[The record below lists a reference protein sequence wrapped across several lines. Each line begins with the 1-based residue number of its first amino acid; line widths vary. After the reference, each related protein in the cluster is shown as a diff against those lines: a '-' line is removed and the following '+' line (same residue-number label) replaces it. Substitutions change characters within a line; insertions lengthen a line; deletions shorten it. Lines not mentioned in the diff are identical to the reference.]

1 MYSNLI
7 FINNTKWHIKTFHRL
22 HHQLKKKM
30 NISKVPQS
38 YMGRMG
44 RKYILFLCYKD
55 LFELKPLNVISGNV
69 VRKNR
74 VPIYYVKK
82 KKKDCFS
89 SPRLWEQ
96 VCESQKRK
104 KSWAFRKMQIP
115 GEKKCV
121 KSFL

>member
-1 MYSNLI
+1 
-7 FINNTKWHIKTFHRL
+7 
-22 HHQLKKKM
+22 M

-82 KKKDCFS
+82 KKK
-89 SPRLWEQ
+89 RLFFL
-96 VCESQKRK
+96 SQ
-104 KSWAFRKMQIP
+104 AL
-115 GEKKCV
+115 GAG
-121 KSFL
+121 L